1 MLRSNRKLELG
12 CHEQP
17 RPQPEAKNRTTSS
30 NATLAWGA
38 PSKLQMVRIK
48 GDYLMALP
56 LYIGWTSG
64 TTIIYWLDPTCVSP
78 SLLKDAQTW
87 GALQSILVHLLRR
100 QTFLKLVPQELPPRF
115 KALQQCRMKALAPW
129 TSWRKGGSR
138 CRRSRLPRR
147 SQLLMN
153 EGSQR
158 TPFAFSGPY
167 QIPLLTTRIDATKRR
182 SQYLQLHVIRVR
194 NPDASGVLRQV
205 KHLPY
210 FQGEA
215 EENGEGPAQSKPR
228 QRVNSSTRTEE

>member
-1 MLRSNRKLELG
+1 MCVQLLCVQLLCVPVVCAPAVCACCVCVQLLCVQLLSMRIWRCSQSHHSLGLELG

-64 TTIIYWLDPTCVSP
+64 TTIIYSVSP

-129 TSWRKGGSR
+129 RSWRKGGSR

-147 SQLLMN
+147 S
-153 EGSQR
+153 
-158 TPFAFSGPY
+158 
-167 QIPLLTTRIDATKRR
+167 
-182 SQYLQLHVIRVR
+182 
-194 NPDASGVLRQV
+194 
-205 KHLPY
+205 
-210 FQGEA
+210 
-215 EENGEGPAQSKPR
+215 
-228 QRVNSSTRTEE
+228 